1 MAVERVNYDI
11 KVFDNF
17 IEIIPRDG
25 MQDNSV
31 YEVRLKG
38 LRALCSGDEIEDTTI
53 KFVTAM
59 TPMYCGIMDVAS
71 LLDIVDIP
79 EDIVLYNI
87 REASKYAAYIFA
99 TANKKTKPNAKID
112 EKNIPFA
119 VKEFTRFKAAKDCL
133 LKIYMSLIND
143 NVVEGTLGEVVF
155 KTRDQLPDIK
165 KILEYLDSEIAKWL
179 DAIRGFDL
187 EGRARMQTAVKGY
200 HHGGRRNPMTSYEKY
215 QTPKGVPIGLGRGV
229 Y

>member
-1 MAVERVNYDI
+1 MAVERIDYDI

-17 IEIIPRDG
+17 IEIIPKDG
-25 MQDNSV
+25 MKDNSV
-31 YEVRLKG
+31 YEVRLRG
-38 LRALCSGDEIEDTTI
+38 LRALCSGDDIEETTV

-87 REASKYAAYIFA
+87 REASKYAAYIFE
-99 TANKKTKPNAKID
+99 TANKKTKPNTKID

-187 EGRARMQTAVKGY
+187 EGRARMQTTVR
-200 HHGGRRNPMTSYEKY
+200 GRYASPILQPM
-215 QTPKGVPIGLGRGV
+215 GLNSMLTYGRGDL
-229 Y
+229 YGL